1 MAMTSSKEVFVPSS
15 TTTPGTPHLTEK
27 SRPNSD
33 VPGGDE
39 AKTTG
44 MTKKKC

>member
-1 MAMTSSKEVFVPSS
+1 MAKNEETFTPFSK
-15 TTTPGTPHLTEK
+15 TTAGTPNLTEK

-44 MTKKKC
+44 MTKKKM